1 MRSLLELSNRY
12 SCRWNMGAL
21 TKIELYND
29 EYFELQVLRGAIYS
43 IEQHLRENENINRN
57 MLLSILDFTKE
68 EVSRVKA
75 PREEIYRVM
84 ERIC

>member
-1 MRSLLELSNRY
+1 MGLYHDEYLELQ
-12 SCRWNMGAL
+12 A
-21 TKIELYND
+21 
-29 EYFELQVLRGAIYS
+29 LRGAIYS
-43 IEQHLRENENINRN
+43 IEQHLRENENLNRN

-68 EVSRVKA
+68 EVDRVKA